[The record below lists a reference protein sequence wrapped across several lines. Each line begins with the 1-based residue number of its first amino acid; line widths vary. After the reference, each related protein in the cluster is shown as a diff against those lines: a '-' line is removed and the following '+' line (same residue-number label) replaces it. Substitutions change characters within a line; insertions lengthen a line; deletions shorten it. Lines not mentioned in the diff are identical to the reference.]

1 MLANSNFSFFPF
13 KAFTELD
20 CRLFAPYESSFL
32 HFLLTNSCKS
42 KTGTI
47 LPDPLIFKTKLLKQ
61 ANFAEK
67 DPKLYKNMI
76 YTSLTKDN
84 SDQPNPER
92 SRMRAYS
99 SSKYDF
105 ARIFQYRY
113 YTRLLKRMKKNLFF
127 NVLVFLEHFNSVF
140 NKVRREITKTQ
151 DSDIFQEK
159 LVFFFC
165 YFIFFYF
172 LY

>member
-1 MLANSNFSFFPF
+1 MLASTKFPSFPF

-32 HFLLTNSCKS
+32 YFLLLNHHKP
-42 KTGTI
+42 KTGTL

-84 SDQPNPER
+84 ANQPNPAR

-99 SSKYDF
+99 ASKYDF

-113 YTRLLKRMKKNLFF
+113 YTRLLKRMKKSLFF
-127 NVLVFLEHFNSVF
+127 NVLVFLEDFNIVF
-140 NKVRREITKTQ
+140 NKVRQDIMKTQ

-165 YFIFFYF
+165 YFILFISY
-172 LY
+172 